1 MRHLSECLYCSMPLP
16 KRHEHDHMPVP
27 ARHGGKITHCV
38 CMNCHELK
46 DRTRIDHLD
55 ADLVQARERVRDL
68 EERLSRARAALDGR
82 P

>member
-1 MRHLSECLYCSMPLP
+1 
-16 KRHEHDHMPVP
+16 MPVP

-55 ADLVQARERVRDL
+55 AGRVWSELTGLFMAASPMQRITLAKFFALLLDATAANKKA
-68 EERLSRARAALDGR
+68 SR
-82 P
+82 